1 MVFGFIGDLLGG
13 GNDPDDV
20 RAPDILA
27 QENLLT
33 QITPTGTLRVG
44 SIGRDGEFTPAERL
58 AATRIEETPFQE
70 QFRTGREELA
80 LGLLGQLTGFQLPE
94 LGSPTITP
102 RRADAI
108 RRILPSAQASADGL
122 PSIRTAGQIQSG
134 LSPFVQAGDF
144 GSEIAR
150 LEDATFE
157 GVRRRLDPTFRERE
171 ERLRQSLADRGIPV
185 TSRAGERELQRLTEA
200 EDEAL
205 TRAGFQA
212 VQAGRGEQERLA
224 RLGLATR
231 GQQLGEGLS
240 LAGLEGAT
248 RGQLFGERRQQLN
261 DALRKQL
268 ALAELERN
276 QRAQQ
281 LQERQLQ
288 NQERL
293 NRLGEV
299 GNVLGF
305 ETPFSGGIVNT
316 GAGTQSQNLRLG
328 LRQGRAGA
336 IGDLAGVAGAAAG
349 GVGGFGTALGNLSG
363 FQFGLGGF
371 GGIPFGGF

>member
-1 MVFGFIGDLLGG
+1 MGFVSDLITG
-13 GNDPDDV
+13 GNEPDDV

-70 QFRTGREELA
+70 QFRTGREELT
-80 LGLLGQLTGFQLPE
+80 LGLLGQLQGFQFPE
-94 LGSPTITP
+94 LGSPTVTP
-102 RRADAI
+102 RSADAI
-108 RRILPSAQASADGL
+108 RAILPSAQGTARGL
-122 PSIRTAGQIQSG
+122 PSVRSASSIQGG

-144 GSEIAR
+144 GSEIER

-205 TRAGFQA
+205 TRAGLQA

-240 LAGLEGAT
+240 LAGLEGQT
-248 RGQLFGERRQQLN
+248 RGQLFGERRAQLQ
-261 DALRKQL
+261 DALQKQL
-268 ALAELERN
+268 ALAELERA

-293 NRLGEV
+293 NRFGEI
-299 GNVLGF
+299 GSLFGF
-305 ETPFSGGIVNT
+305 DTPFSGSIVNT
-316 GAGTQSQNLRLG
+316 GAGTQTQNLKTG
-328 LRQGRAGA
+328 LRQGRASA
-336 IGDLAGVAGAAAG
+336 IGDLAGVAGTAAG
-349 GVGGFGTALGNLSG
+349 GFGGFGNALGNLSG